1 MLGVLWQPE
10 ITWAVKSMD
19 QKSRLAVYNAQ
30 TKNVQEL
37 SKARKQI
44 NRAINDALKR
54 GDKIVVQA
62 LTKTMALVF
71 CAWVEA
77 NFSKVIHTPYGF
89 TLDEIQQ
96 IKTVYKKNGVEQ
108 GWQKC
113 VELGTLKASKRKNSN
128 YIPNVRLELRRL
140 IQKYIV
146 EPSLLRNK
154 IAHGQWSIA
163 LNTENTAENKDLT
176 ASLASLD
183 IVTISRWFGIH
194 THISQIVE
202 NLIESPNKAFH
213 RDYWTEITE
222 LKEYII
228 ETESWSL
235 EKKVNKLKQKPV
247 LTYGSP

>member
-1 MLGVLWQPE
+1 
-10 ITWAVKSMD
+10 MD
-19 QKSRLAVYNAQ
+19 QTSRLAVYNAQ

-37 SKARKQI
+37 SKVRKQI
-44 NRAINDALKR
+44 NRAINNALKR
-54 GDKIVVQA
+54 GDKVAEQA
-62 LTKTMALVF
+62 LTKSMALVF

-89 TLDEIQQ
+89 SLDQIQQ
-96 IKTVYKKNGVEQ
+96 IKAVYVKNGLEK

-154 IAHGQWSIA
+154 IAHGQWTIA
-163 LNTENTAENKDLT
+163 LNRENTAENKDLT
-176 ASLASLD
+176 ASLGSLD
-183 IVTISRWFGIH
+183 IVTISKWFNIH
-194 THISQIVE
+194 AHISQIVE

-213 RDYWTEITE
+213 RDYWTEITM
-222 LKEYII
+222 LKEYIA
-228 ETESWSL
+228 ETDNWSL
-235 EKKVNKLKQKPV
+235 EQKVNKLKQKPAP
-247 LTYGSP
+247 TYSSK